1 MNVRARRLLWGG
13 SAVVAVATTVWA
25 MYREITTFGRPED
38 VQTGLDFANN
48 TWRAVRA
55 LLSGVNIYGPTHAV
69 LPGIGPAWP
78 VSQHVPGSL
87 LWQAPFAA
95 LPLPAALFTYTFVS
109 ILAIWAGVFILTWPK
124 DAAAVFL
131 AACCGGFA
139 ICIAGGPMTLLLGQ
153 PTGFM
158 LLGLAVLVRARQPW
172 LAGLGFMLAAS
183 TIQTGLPLA
192 LALLL
197 LGGWRV
203 VWRGIVLALACSLP
217 VMGLDIANAGF
228 SAFVNSFV
236 GGGSVYL
243 VRVNNRIDLGGLLF
257 RAGGAGKGVQVA
269 VGLVLASVALIFLA
283 RLPPHLRRISHPPV
297 LSFVVA
303 FMLLSAYHESYD
315 LLLVGGAVVPAILVN
330 DQSRAMLPAFGLAG
344 TSAGISSSIAALLY
358 APLALLGIGISS
370 ALVLRR
376 AAASETRASAGHA
389 HVSRPAGDPPVAPGL
404 VAE

>member
-1 MNVRARRLLWGG
+1 
-13 SAVVAVATTVWA
+13 
-25 MYREITTFGRPED
+25 
-38 VQTGLDFANN
+38 
-48 TWRAVRA
+48 
-55 LLSGVNIYGPTHAV
+55 
-69 LPGIGPAWP
+69 

-95 LPLPAALFTYTFVS
+95 LPLPAALFAYTFVS

-124 DAAAVFL
+124 DPAAVFL

-139 ICIAGGPMTLLLGQ
+139 IYIAGGPMTLLLGQ

-203 VWRGIVLALACSLP
+203 VWRGTVLALACSLP

-269 VGLVLASVALIFLA
+269 VGLVLASVALMFLA

-344 TSAGISSSIAALLY
+344 TSAGISSSIAALFY
-358 APLALLGIGISS
+358 APLALLGIGVSS

-376 AAASETRASAGHA
+376 AAASKTRTAADHA
-389 HVSRPAGDPPVAPGL
+389 DVSRPAGDPPVAPGL